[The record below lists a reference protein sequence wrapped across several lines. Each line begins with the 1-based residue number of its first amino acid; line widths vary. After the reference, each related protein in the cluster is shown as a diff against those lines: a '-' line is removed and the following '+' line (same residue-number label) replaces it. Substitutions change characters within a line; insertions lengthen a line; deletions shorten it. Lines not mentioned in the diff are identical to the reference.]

1 MSNAAAGVRPSCTNC
16 VFADFPPDGKAID
29 LSKPRIGLCRNRPPT
44 TAPLL
49 VPVQS
54 GPIATGQAQLSVQ
67 LIGGF
72 PQVSNADWCGEF
84 DDGSEQALD

>member
-1 MSNAAAGVRPSCTNC
+1 MSNAAAGETKPSCVNC
-16 VFADFPPDGKAID
+16 MFGDFKADSKVID
-29 LSKPRIGLCRNRPPT
+29 LSKPRIGLCRALPPT

-49 VPVQS
+49 VPVQT

-72 PQVSNADWCGEF
+72 PQVTSEDWCGQF
-84 DDGSEQALD
+84 DDGSEQD